1 MVQIIS
7 GLELKRTETDK
18 TELIHW
24 ENVTFRRRQC
34 YNQNQIDFPAFKT
47 GFGCKGE
54 NSTEYEILAGHCF
67 YFQMP
72 SFEKSSQVHFK
83 FLTLT
88 SCSHG
93 LSANVRVGKT
103 DFG

>member
-1 MVQIIS
+1 M
-7 GLELKRTETDK
+7 ELKGTKTDK

-24 ENVTFRRRQC
+24 ENATFRRRQC
-34 YNQNQIDFPAFKT
+34 YNQNQIGFPAFKT

-54 NSTEYEILAGHCF
+54 NSTKYEILAGHCF
-67 YFQMP
+67 FSQMP
-72 SFEKSSQVHFK
+72 SFEKSSQVPLK

-88 SCSHG
+88 FHSQG
-93 LSANVRVGKT
+93 LSANVRVRKP